1 MGIIFKV
8 SPGGDLEVDNILRE
22 KHLYRTPEKLLY
34 RTPQRPLLAALQPL
48 L

>member
-22 KHLYRTPEKLLY
+22 KLLY